1 VVYRTRPA
9 VGVSLNALQR
19 SGQFGG
25 FREAAPSFEPRSASE
40 GREIPPLSPDYFRE
54 HQPSTSS
61 ILAQQWL
68 AIQSYQKFL
77 STCRILHE
85 CLSMSREKPRYEL
98 SEEVRIV
105 LECSSSLVPCK
116 KFRQAN
122 IYRFANHLKEG
133 KCQQCVAWYRQTD
146 KELKTIRLL
155 AEWRRKEKA

>member
-1 VVYRTRPA
+1 
-9 VGVSLNALQR
+9 
-19 SGQFGG
+19 
-25 FREAAPSFEPRSASE
+25 
-40 GREIPPLSPDYFRE
+40 
-54 HQPSTSS
+54 
-61 ILAQQWL
+61 
-68 AIQSYQKFL
+68 
-77 STCRILHE
+77 
-85 CLSMSREKPRYEL
+85 MSREKPRYEL